1 MHVYIYDSFVNQK
14 KYQRALANVETRITD
29 LGLNGKI
36 CRLGVM
42 TKIQDIVTNEIRR
55 GAKTIIAVGNDQ
67 TINQAINA
75 LVGSEVPLGIIP
87 IGSEYNTVA
96 ECLGINS
103 AEEACDILS
112 ARRIEK
118 LDLGKANYFYFLT
131 NASITG
137 KGTVVEINQDYS
149 IEILEKGSIHIVNL
163 PPENKINLPARGKFD
178 PQDGRLELYIKTEAK
193 KNFFKKIV
201 DQSVFTFEKL
211 TINNNSYPLLIDNA
225 TQVAPPVEI
234 NIAKRALNVIV
245 GKKRNF

>member
-14 KYQRALANVETRITD
+14 KYQNALARVETRITD

-36 CRLGVM
+36 SRLGVM
-42 TKIQDIVTNEIRR
+42 TKIQDIVANEVKR

-67 TINQAINA
+67 TINQAINS
-75 LVGSEVPLGIIP
+75 LVGLPVPLAIIP
-87 IGSEYNTVA
+87 IGDEYNTVSS
-96 ECLGINS
+96 CLGIES
-103 AEEACDILS
+103 AEAACDILS

-118 LDLGKANYFYFLT
+118 LDLGRANNFYFLT

-163 PPENKINLPARGKFD
+163 PPENKQSLPARGKFD

-193 KNFFKKIV
+193 KNLFKKIV

-225 TQVAPPVEI
+225 TKVDPPVEI
-234 NIAKRALNVIV
+234 NIAKRAINMIV
-245 GKKRNF
+245 GKQRNF